1 MHSVSREL
9 PCSRLLTCF
18 RKSSFVVLRTGW
30 EGTCTGLWGWDSSV
44 TPYTDCREAAN
55 KQKRLWPFSLLCN
68 EENCSTQNSKTTS
81 QQFLLFIFMQ
91 VNNHSAWS
99 KTDRSDCAAD
109 ACTWDIC
116 RHASGMLGASCTA
129 CFPAKLSH
137 LRRSHYVWGGCSVLL
152 QSIGLFHSK

>member
-81 QQFLLFIFMQ
+81 QQFPTVYFHAGQQSFSLEQNWQIWLRCRCLHLGHLQACQRDAWGFLHSLL
-91 VNNHSAWS
+91 SS
-99 KTDRSDCAAD
+99 KTLSPETFPLCVRWLLCAA
-109 ACTWDIC
+109 AIY
-116 RHASGMLGASCTA
+116 
-129 CFPAKLSH
+129 
-137 LRRSHYVWGGCSVLL
+137 RSVS
-152 QSIGLFHSK
+152 Q